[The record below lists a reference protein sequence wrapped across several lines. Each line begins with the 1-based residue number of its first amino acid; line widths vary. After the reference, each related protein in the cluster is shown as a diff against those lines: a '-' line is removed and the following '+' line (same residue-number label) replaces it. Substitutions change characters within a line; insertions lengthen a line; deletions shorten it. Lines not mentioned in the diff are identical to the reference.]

1 MIDYS
6 NSYSYWMKTKE
17 LHPDRNAD
25 DKNAEELSKYMNPA
39 CAILSDKFK
48 REQYDKYGY
57 ESVKY
62 N

>member
-1 MIDYS
+1 
-6 NSYSYWMKTKE
+6 MKTKE